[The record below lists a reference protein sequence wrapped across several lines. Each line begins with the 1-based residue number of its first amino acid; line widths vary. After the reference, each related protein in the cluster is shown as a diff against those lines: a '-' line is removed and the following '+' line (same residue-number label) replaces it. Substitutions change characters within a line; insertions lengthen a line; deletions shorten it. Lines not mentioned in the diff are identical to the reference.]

1 MWSPCN
7 HEHENMNNIIKN
19 SFKSGI
25 LFLYFILIMI
35 NQGHTQGTQNNDKV
49 KLLWK
54 AAEENDVTTI
64 KKLIQE
70 GVNIEANDKKRRT
83 ALMIATHKQNNEAAK
98 ALIDAGA
105 NVNALD
111 DMHDTPFLYA
121 GASGYTQIVSYCL
134 QHGADFTVFNRYN
147 GTALIPACER
157 GHVET
162 VKELLKRKD
171 FPIDHVNRLG
181 WTALL
186 EAIILSDGGPAHV
199 QIVQLLVNAG
209 CNVNIAD
216 KDGITPLKHARDKDF
231 TQIVAILEKAGAK

>member
-1 MWSPCN
+1 
-7 HEHENMNNIIKN
+7 
-19 SFKSGI
+19 
-25 LFLYFILIMI
+25 MI
-35 NQGHTQGTQNNDKV
+35 NQGRAQGTQNNDKV

-64 KKLIQE
+64 QKLIQE
-70 GVNIEANDKKRRT
+70 GVNIEANDNKRRT

-111 DMHDTPFLYA
+111 DMHDSPFLYA
-121 GASGYTQIVSYCL
+121 GASGYTQIVGYCL
-134 QHGADFTVFNRYN
+134 QHGADFKVFNRYN

-216 KDGITPLKHARDKDF
+216 KDGITPLTHARNKDF
-231 TQIVAILEKAGAK
+231 THIVAILEKAGAK